1 MNSNSDQM
9 YQKTT
14 LPNGVRV
21 VTSSMEHVRSAT
33 LHFNYR
39 VGSRDE
45 SDAEA
50 GVAHFIEHMLFKGTP
65 RRPHSSA
72 ITEEIE
78 GLGGNIDAG
87 TSRETTSYSV
97 RVPHDSL
104 HVGFDVLADMLRGSL
119 FRDDD
124 IEKER
129 EVITEEI
136 RGINDI
142 PDEVVGEL
150 IDRVLWGDAA
160 VGRPIA
166 GFEETV
172 AQLDHDTLTGFL
184 ATRYAPERLVIS
196 AAGKV
201 EHHAVV
207 ALADAA
213 FGDLPSGRDVAV
225 TPFVPTPQTEPRVA
239 LVGREIEQA
248 NLSLAVQGISYS
260 DPRKYAQYLLHIILG
275 GTMSSRL
282 FMRIRE
288 DLGLAYNVGSYFPT
302 LVDVGWGTIY
312 AGVDPD
318 RAEHTVRAILDELV
332 RLRTEPVTPTEFER
346 ARRYVTGSLLMG
358 LEGSA
363 PVASWIGMRELLLGD
378 ILTPEDVVAHYNAVT
393 IDDVQALAGELFL
406 PERLNLAIV
415 GPYEDDTRFRSI
427 IGA

>member
-1 MNSNSDQM
+1 M

-14 LPNGVRV
+14 LANGVRV

-33 LHFNYR
+33 LHVNYR

-45 SDAEA
+45 TNAHA
-50 GVAHFIEHMLFKGTP
+50 GIAHFVEHMVFKGTA
-65 RRPHSSA
+65 RRPQSSA

-78 GLGGNIDAG
+78 DLGGNIDAG

-97 RVPHDSL
+97 RVPYDAL
-104 HVGFDVLADMLRGSL
+104 QVGFDVLADMLRGSL
-119 FRDDD
+119 FREEDV
-124 IEKER
+124 EKER

-150 IDRVLWGDAA
+150 IDTLVWDGAA

-166 GFEETV
+166 GSEETV
-172 AQLDHDTLTGFL
+172 ARLTRDDLTAFL

-201 EHHAVV
+201 AHDAVV
-207 ALADAA
+207 ALAEAT
-213 FGDLPSGRDVAV
+213 FGDLAKSAGRPEA
-225 TPFVPTPQTEPRVA
+225 PFVAPTQTKPRVA

-248 NLSLAVQGISYS
+248 NLSLAVQAISYS

-282 FMRIRE
+282 FLRIRE
-288 DLGLAYNVGSYFPT
+288 DLGLAYNVGTYFPT

-318 RAEHTVRAILDELV
+318 RAEQTVTAILDELV
-332 RLRTEPVTPTEFER
+332 RLRTEPVTQTEFER

-393 IDDVQALAGELFL
+393 IEDVQALACDLFL

-415 GPYEDDTRFRSI
+415 GPYEDDSRFRQL

>member
-1 MNSNSDQM
+1 M

-33 LHFNYR
+33 LHCNYR

-45 SDAEA
+45 SDAVA
-50 GVAHFIEHMLFKGTP
+50 GIAHFIEHMLFKGTD
-65 RRPHSSA
+65 RRPQSSA

-78 GLGGNIDAG
+78 GIGGNIDAG

-97 RVPHDSL
+97 RVPYDAIET
-104 HVGFDVLADMLRGSL
+104 GFDVLADMLRNSL
-119 FRDDD
+119 FRAEDV
-124 IEKER
+124 EKER

-150 IDRVLWGDAA
+150 IDRLVWGDAA

-172 AQLDHDTLTGFL
+172 AELKRDDLTDFL
-184 ATRYAPERLVIS
+184 QNRYTPERLVIS

-201 EHHAVV
+201 DHQQVV
-207 ALADAA
+207 ALALAA
-213 FGDLPSGRDVAV
+213 FGDLSGGRDSVP
-225 TPFVPTPQTEPRVA
+225 TPFVPPAQTKPRVA

-248 NLSLAVQGISYS
+248 NLSLAVQAISYS

-318 RAEHTVRAILDELV
+318 RAEHTVSAILDELA

-393 IDDVQALAGELFL
+393 IEEVHALASELFL
-406 PERLNLAIV
+406 PGRLNLAIV
-415 GPYEDDTRFRSI
+415 GPYEDDSRFRTL

>member
-1 MNSNSDQM
+1 M

-33 LHFNYR
+33 LHVNYR

-45 SDAEA
+45 TDDQA
-50 GVAHFIEHMLFKGTP
+50 GIAHFIEHMVFKGTA
-65 RRPHSSA
+65 RRPQSSA

-78 GLGGNIDAG
+78 GIGGNIDAG

-97 RVPHDSL
+97 RVPYDAL
-104 HVGFDVLADMLRGSL
+104 QTGFDVLADMLRGSL
-119 FRDDD
+119 FREDDV
-124 IEKER
+124 EKER

-150 IDRVLWGDAA
+150 IDHLVWDGAA

-166 GFEETV
+166 GSEESV
-172 AQLDHDTLTGFL
+172 ARLTRDNLTAFL

-196 AAGKV
+196 AAGKIA
-201 EHHAVV
+201 HDDVV
-207 ALADAA
+207 ALAAAA
-213 FGDLPSGRDVAV
+213 FGDLAAGGMPPEPS
-225 TPFVPTPQTEPRVA
+225 FVPPKQTKPRVA

-248 NLSLAVQGISYS
+248 NLSLAVQAISYS

-282 FMRIRE
+282 FLRIRE

-318 RAEHTVRAILDELV
+318 RAEHTVTAILDELV

-393 IDDVQALAGELFL
+393 IEDVQALACDLFL

-415 GPYEDDTRFRSI
+415 GPYEDDSHFRAL

>member
-1 MNSNSDQM
+1 M

-21 VTSSMEHVRSAT
+21 VTSGMEHVRSAT
-33 LHFNYR
+33 LHMNYR

-45 SDAEA
+45 SDTQA
-50 GVAHFIEHMLFKGTP
+50 GIAHFLEHMVFKGTA
-65 RRPHSSA
+65 RRPQSSA

-78 GLGGNIDAG
+78 DIGGNIDAG

-97 RVPHDSL
+97 RVPYDAL
-104 HVGFDVLADMLRGSL
+104 ETGFDVLADMLRGSL
-119 FRDDD
+119 FREDDV
-124 IEKER
+124 EKER

-150 IDRVLWGDAA
+150 IDQLVWDGAPI
-160 VGRPIA
+160 GRPIA
-166 GFEETV
+166 GSEETV
-172 AQLDHDTLTGFL
+172 ARLTRDDLTAFL

-201 EHHAVV
+201 AHDQVV
-207 ALADAA
+207 ALAEAA
-213 FGDLPSGRDVAV
+213 FGTLATGMVPPDA
-225 TPFVPTPQTEPRVA
+225 PFMPPVQTKPRVA

-248 NLSLAVQGISYS
+248 NLSLAVQAISYS

-282 FMRIRE
+282 FLRIRE

-318 RAEHTVRAILDELV
+318 RAEQTVSAILDELI
-332 RLRTEPVTPTEFER
+332 RLRTEPVTQTEFER

-393 IDDVQALAGELFL
+393 IEDVQALACDLFL

-415 GPYEDDTRFRSI
+415 GPYEDDSRFRAL

>member
-1 MNSNSDQM
+1 M
-9 YQKTT
+9 YRKTT

-21 VTSSMEHVRSAT
+21 VTSSMVHVRSAT

-45 SDAEA
+45 VDEQA
-50 GVAHFIEHMLFKGTP
+50 GIAHFIEHMLFKGTQ
-65 RRPHSSA
+65 RRPHSSV

-78 GLGGNIDAG
+78 GIGGNIDAG

-97 RVPHDSL
+97 RVPYDAIQI
-104 HVGFDVLADMLRGSL
+104 GFDVVADMLRGSL
-119 FRDDD
+119 FRPDDV
-124 IEKER
+124 EKER

-150 IDRVLWGDAA
+150 IDRLVWGDAA

-166 GFEETV
+166 GFEESV
-172 AQLDHDTLTGFL
+172 ERINGSELIAFL
-184 ATRYAPERLVIS
+184 GTKYTPDRLVVS

-201 EHHAVV
+201 EHDAVV
-207 ALADAA
+207 ALATAA
-213 FGDLPSGRDVAV
+213 FGDLAKSRE
-225 TPFVPTPQTEPRVA
+225 TLPTPYLPPPQTAPRVA

-248 NLSLAVQGISYS
+248 NLSLAVQAISYS

-302 LVDVGWGTIY
+302 LADVGWGTIY

-318 RAEHTVRAILDELV
+318 KAELAVAAILDELA

-378 ILTPEDVVAHYNAVT
+378 ILTPEEVVAHYNAVT
-393 IDDVQALAGELFL
+393 IEDVHALASELFL

-415 GPYEDDTRFRSI
+415 GPYEDDSRFRSI
-427 IGA
+427 LGA

>member
-1 MNSNSDQM
+1 M

-14 LPNGVRV
+14 LANGVRV

-33 LHFNYR
+33 LHVNYR

-45 SDAEA
+45 TNAHA
-50 GVAHFIEHMLFKGTP
+50 GIAHFVEHMVFKGTA
-65 RRPHSSA
+65 RRPQSSA

-78 GLGGNIDAG
+78 DLGGNIDAG

-97 RVPHDSL
+97 RVPYDAFQ
-104 HVGFDVLADMLRGSL
+104 VGFDVLADMLRGSL
-119 FRDDD
+119 FREEDV
-124 IEKER
+124 EKER

-150 IDRVLWGDAA
+150 IDTLVWDGAA

-166 GFEETV
+166 GSEETV
-172 AQLDHDTLTGFL
+172 ARLTRDDLTAFL

-201 EHHAVV
+201 AHDAVV
-207 ALADAA
+207 ALAEAT
-213 FGDLPSGRDVAV
+213 FGDLAKSAGRPEA
-225 TPFVPTPQTEPRVA
+225 PFVAPTQTKPRVA

-248 NLSLAVQGISYS
+248 NLSLAVQAISYS

-282 FMRIRE
+282 FLRIRE
-288 DLGLAYNVGSYFPT
+288 DLGLAYNVGTYFPT

-318 RAEHTVRAILDELV
+318 RAEQTVTAILDELV
-332 RLRTEPVTPTEFER
+332 RLRTEPVTQTEFER

-393 IDDVQALAGELFL
+393 IEDVQALACDLFL

-415 GPYEDDTRFRSI
+415 GPYEDDSRFRQL

>member
-1 MNSNSDQM
+1 M

-45 SDAEA
+45 EDEQA
-50 GVAHFIEHMLFKGTP
+50 GIAHFIEHMLFKGTR

-78 GLGGNIDAG
+78 GIGGNIDAG

-97 RVPHDSL
+97 RVPYDAL
-104 HVGFDVLADMLRGSL
+104 HTGFDVVADMLRGAL
-119 FRDDD
+119 FRADDV
-124 IEKER
+124 EKER

-150 IDRVLWGDAA
+150 IDRLVWGTAA

-172 AQLDHDTLTGFL
+172 ERINGSELIAFL
-184 ATRYAPERLVIS
+184 GTKYVPERLVIS

-201 EHHAVV
+201 AHDDVV
-207 ALADAA
+207 ALAAAA
-213 FGDLPSGRDVAV
+213 FGDLARGHQAFAA
-225 TPFVPTPQTEPRVA
+225 PFKPTPQTEPRVA
-239 LVGREIEQA
+239 LIGREIEQA
-248 NLSLAVQGISYS
+248 NLSLAVQAISYS

-282 FMRIRE
+282 FLRIRE
-288 DLGLAYNVGSYFPT
+288 DLGLAYHVGSYFPT
-302 LVDVGWGTIY
+302 LADVGWGTIY

-318 RAEHTVRAILDELV
+318 RAEQTVSAILDELA
-332 RLRTEPVTPTEFER
+332 RLRTEPVKPTEFER

-378 ILTPEDVVAHYNAVT
+378 ILTPEEVVAEYNAVT
-393 IDDVQALAGELFL
+393 IEDVHALASELFL
-406 PERLNLAIV
+406 PERLNLAVV
-415 GPYEDDTRFRSI
+415 GPYEDDTRFRALI
-427 IGA
+427 CT

>member
-1 MNSNSDQM
+1 M
-9 YQKTT
+9 YRKTT

-21 VTSSMEHVRSAT
+21 VTSSMEHVRSIT
-33 LHFNYR
+33 LQFNYR

-45 SDAEA
+45 EESQA
-50 GVAHFIEHMLFKGTP
+50 GIAHFIEHMLFKGT
-65 RRPHSSA
+65 RRRKNSQA
-72 ITEEIE
+72 ITEAIE
-78 GLGGNIDAG
+78 DIGGSIDAG
-87 TSRETTSYSV
+87 TSRETTGYSV
-97 RVPHDSL
+97 RVPYDSL
-104 HVGFDVLADMLRGSL
+104 TIGFDVMSDMMRKSL
-119 FRDDD
+119 FRKQD

-150 IDRVLWGDAA
+150 IDRTVWGDAP

-166 GFEETV
+166 GSEETV
-172 AQLDHDTLTGFL
+172 AALTKEMLTIFL
-184 ATRYAPERLVIS
+184 RKTYTAERLVIS

-201 EHHAVV
+201 RHEDVV
-207 ALADAA
+207 ELADGA
-213 FGDLPSGRDVAV
+213 FGDLAACDDRRDA
-225 TPFVPTPQTEPRVA
+225 PYVPPPQTTPRVA

-248 NLSLAVQGISYS
+248 NLSLAVQAISYS

-318 RAEHTVRAILDELV
+318 KAEQAVSAILDELA
-332 RLRTEPVTPTEFER
+332 RLRTEPVTQAEFAR

-378 ILTPEDVVAHYNAVT
+378 ILTPEEVVAHYNAVT
-393 IDDVQALAGELFL
+393 IEDVQALASELFL

-415 GPYEDDTRFRSI
+415 GPYEDDRRFRALL
-427 IGA
+427 GV

>member
-1 MNSNSDQM
+1 M
-9 YQKTT
+9 YRKST
-14 LPNGVRV
+14 LSNGVRI

-33 LHFNYR
+33 LHLNYR

-45 SDAEA
+45 EDAQA
-50 GVAHFIEHMLFKGTP
+50 GIAHFIEHMLFKGTE

-78 GLGGNIDAG
+78 GIGGNIDAG

-97 RVPHDSL
+97 RVPYDAL
-104 HVGFDVLADMLRGSL
+104 QVGFDVVADMLRGSL
-119 FRDDD
+119 FRPDDV
-124 IEKER
+124 EKER

-150 IDRVLWGDAA
+150 IDRLVWGNAP

-172 AQLDHDTLTGFL
+172 ARLERDDLLRFL
-184 ATRYAPERLVIS
+184 STRYSPERLVIS

-201 EHHAVV
+201 EHEVVV
-207 ALADAA
+207 ALAEKT
-213 FGDLPSGRDVAV
+213 FGDLAPGGDTPSTAFS
-225 TPFVPTPQTEPRVA
+225 PLPQTKPRVE
-239 LVGREIEQA
+239 LIGREIEQA
-248 NLSLAVQGISYS
+248 NLSMAVQAISYS

-282 FMRIRE
+282 FLRIRE

-318 RAEHTVRAILDELV
+318 RAEQTVSAILDELA
-332 RLRTEPVTPTEFER
+332 RLRTEPITPTEFER

-378 ILTPEDVVAHYNAVT
+378 ILTPEQVVTEYNAVT
-393 IDDVQALAGELFL
+393 IDEVQALASELFL

-415 GPYEDDTRFRSI
+415 GPYEDDTRFRALM
-427 IGA
+427 GADEQ

>member
-1 MNSNSDQM
+1 M
-9 YQKTT
+9 YRKTT

-33 LHFNYR
+33 LHVNYR

-45 SDAEA
+45 TDELA
-50 GVAHFIEHMLFKGTP
+50 GIAHFIEHMVFKGTA
-65 RRPHSSA
+65 RRPQSSA

-97 RVPHDSL
+97 RVPYDAL
-104 HVGFDVLADMLRGSL
+104 QIGFDVLADMLRGSL
-119 FRDDD
+119 FREEDV
-124 IEKER
+124 EKER

-150 IDRVLWGDAA
+150 IDQLVWDGAP

-166 GFEETV
+166 GSEQTV
-172 AQLDHDTLTGFL
+172 ACLSRDDLTTFQ
-184 ATRYAPERLVIS
+184 ATRYAAERLVIS

-201 EHHAVV
+201 THEEVV
-207 ALADAA
+207 ALAHAS
-213 FGDLPSGRDVAV
+213 FGDLARGTLPPEAPFIPSA
-225 TPFVPTPQTEPRVA
+225 QTKPRVA

-248 NLSLAVQGISYS
+248 NLSLAVQAISYS

-282 FMRIRE
+282 FLRIRE

-302 LVDVGWGTIY
+302 LADVGWGTIY

-318 RAEHTVRAILDELV
+318 RAEQTVSAILDELV
-332 RLRTEPVTPTEFER
+332 RLRTEPVTQTEFER

-393 IDDVQALAGELFL
+393 IEDVQALARDLFL

-415 GPYEDDTRFRSI
+415 GPYEDDSRFRALI
-427 IGA
+427 EQ

>member
-1 MNSNSDQM
+1 M

-14 LPNGVRV
+14 LLNGVRV

-33 LHFNYR
+33 LHVNYR

-45 SDAEA
+45 SDDQA
-50 GVAHFIEHMLFKGTP
+50 GIAHFIEHMLFKGTT
-65 RRPHSSA
+65 RRPQSSA

-78 GLGGNIDAG
+78 GIGGNIDAG

-97 RVPHDSL
+97 RVPYDAL
-104 HVGFDVLADMLRGSL
+104 ETGFDVLADMLRGSL
-119 FRDDD
+119 FRQDDV
-124 IEKER
+124 EKER

-150 IDRVLWGDAA
+150 IDRLVWDDAA

-166 GFEETV
+166 GSEETV
-172 AQLDHDTLTGFL
+172 ARLTRDELTAFL

-196 AAGKV
+196 AAGKIA
-201 EHHAVV
+201 HDDVV
-207 ALADAA
+207 ALASAA
-213 FGDLPSGRDVAV
+213 FGDLAPAA
-225 TPFVPTPQTEPRVA
+225 TPPDAPFLPPTQTKPRVA

-248 NLSLAVQGISYS
+248 NLSLAVQAISYS

-282 FMRIRE
+282 FLRIRE

-318 RAEHTVRAILDELV
+318 RAEQTVTAILDELV

-393 IDDVQALAGELFL
+393 IEDVQALACDLFL

-415 GPYEDDTRFRSI
+415 GPYEDDSRFRAL

>member
-1 MNSNSDQM
+1 M
-9 YQKTT
+9 YRKTA

-21 VTSSMEHVRSAT
+21 VTSTMEHVRSAT

-45 SDAEA
+45 ADAQA
-50 GVAHFIEHMLFKGTP
+50 GIAHFIEHMLFKGTQ
-65 RRPHSSA
+65 RRPHSSV

-78 GLGGNIDAG
+78 GIGGNIDAG

-97 RVPHDSL
+97 RVPYDAIQT
-104 HVGFDVLADMLRGSL
+104 GFDVVADMLRGSL
-119 FRDDD
+119 FRPDDV
-124 IEKER
+124 EKER

-150 IDRVLWGDAA
+150 IDRLVWGDAA

-166 GFEETV
+166 GFEESV
-172 AQLDHDTLTGFL
+172 ERINGSELIAFL
-184 ATRYAPERLVIS
+184 GTKYIPERLVVS
-196 AAGKV
+196 AAGKI
-201 EHHAVV
+201 EHEEVV
-207 ALADAA
+207 ALAAAA
-213 FGDLPSGRDVAV
+213 FGDLEKSRETPPAPYVA
-225 TPFVPTPQTEPRVA
+225 PPQTAPRVA

-248 NLSLAVQGISYS
+248 NLSLAVQAISYS

-312 AGVDPD
+312 AGVDPEK
-318 RAEHTVRAILDELV
+318 AEQTVSAILDELA

-378 ILTPEDVVAHYNAVT
+378 ILTPEEVVAHYNAVT
-393 IDDVQALAGELFL
+393 IEDVQALASELFL

-415 GPYEDDTRFRSI
+415 GPYEDDSRFRAL

>member
-1 MNSNSDQM
+1 M

-14 LPNGVRV
+14 LANGVRV

-33 LHFNYR
+33 LHVNYR

-45 SDAEA
+45 TNAHA
-50 GVAHFIEHMLFKGTP
+50 GIAHFVEHMVFKGTA
-65 RRPHSSA
+65 RRPQSSA

-78 GLGGNIDAG
+78 DLGGNIDAG

-97 RVPHDSL
+97 RVPYDAL
-104 HVGFDVLADMLRGSL
+104 QVGFDVLADMLRGSL
-119 FRDDD
+119 FREDDV
-124 IEKER
+124 EKER

-150 IDRVLWGDAA
+150 IDTLVWDGAA

-166 GFEETV
+166 GSEETV
-172 AQLDHDTLTGFL
+172 ARLTRDDLTAFL

-201 EHHAVV
+201 AHDAVV
-207 ALADAA
+207 ALAEAT
-213 FGDLPSGRDVAV
+213 FGDLAKSAGRPEA
-225 TPFVPTPQTEPRVA
+225 PFVAPMQTKPRVA

-248 NLSLAVQGISYS
+248 NLSLAVQAISYS

-282 FMRIRE
+282 FLRIRE
-288 DLGLAYNVGSYFPT
+288 DLGLAYNVGTYFPT

-318 RAEHTVRAILDELV
+318 RAEQTVTAILDELV
-332 RLRTEPVTPTEFER
+332 RLRTEPVTQTEFER

-393 IDDVQALAGELFL
+393 IEDVQALACDLFL

-415 GPYEDDTRFRSI
+415 GPYEDDSRFRQL

>member
-1 MNSNSDQM
+1 M

-14 LPNGVRV
+14 LSNGVRV

-33 LHFNYR
+33 LHVNYR

-45 SDAEA
+45 TDDQA
-50 GVAHFIEHMLFKGTP
+50 GIAHFIEHMVFKGTD
-65 RRPHSSA
+65 RRPHSNA

-78 GLGGNIDAG
+78 GIGGNIDAG

-97 RVPHDSL
+97 RVPYDAL
-104 HVGFDVLADMLRGSL
+104 QIGFDVLADMLRGSL
-119 FRDDD
+119 FRADDV
-124 IEKER
+124 EKER

-150 IDRVLWGDAA
+150 IDQLVWDGAA

-166 GFEETV
+166 GSEESV
-172 AQLDHDTLTGFL
+172 AQLTRDDLTAFL
-184 ATRYAPERLVIS
+184 ATRYVPERLVIS

-201 EHHAVV
+201 AHHDVV
-207 ALADAA
+207 ALAAAA
-213 FGDLPSGRDVAV
+213 FGDLAKGAMPHES
-225 TPFVPTPQTEPRVA
+225 PFVPPIQTKPRVA

-248 NLSLAVQGISYS
+248 NLSLAVQAISYS
-260 DPRKYAQYLLHIILG
+260 DSRKYAQYLLHIILG

-282 FMRIRE
+282 FLRIRE

-312 AGVDPD
+312 AGVDPE
-318 RAEHTVRAILDELV
+318 RAEHTVAAILDELI

-393 IDDVQALAGELFL
+393 IEDVQALACDLFL

-415 GPYEDDTRFRSI
+415 GPYEDDSRFRAL

>member
-1 MNSNSDQM
+1 M
-9 YQKTT
+9 YEKTT
-14 LPNGVRV
+14 LPNGVRI
-21 VTSSMEHVRSAT
+21 VTSAMAHVRSAT
-33 LHFNYR
+33 LHINYR

-45 SDAEA
+45 TAEQA
-50 GVAHFIEHMLFKGTP
+50 GIAHFIEHVLFKGTE
-65 RRPHSSA
+65 RRPNSGA

-97 RVPHDSL
+97 RVPYDAL
-104 HVGFDVLADMLRGSL
+104 AIGFDVLADMLRGSL
-119 FRDDD
+119 FRPDDV
-124 IEKER
+124 EKER

-142 PDEVVGEL
+142 PEEVVGEL
-150 IDRVLWGDAA
+150 IDTLVWENAA

-166 GFEETV
+166 GYEETV
-172 AQLDHDTLTGFL
+172 ERLTRDNLTAFL
-184 ATRYAPERLVIS
+184 RDRYAADRVVIS
-196 AAGKV
+196 AAGRV
-201 EHHAVV
+201 EHSAVV
-207 ALADAA
+207 AMAAQA
-213 FGDLPSGRDVAV
+213 FGDLPKSQGAQAA
-225 TPFVPTPQTEPRVA
+225 PFVAPPQTKPRVA
-239 LVGREIEQA
+239 VVGREIEQA
-248 NLSLAVQGISYS
+248 NLSLAVQAISYS

-302 LVDVGWGTIY
+302 LADVGWGTIY

-318 RAEHTVRAILDELV
+318 RAEATVTAILDELA
-332 RLRTEPVTPTEFER
+332 RLRTEPVTPAEFER

-378 ILTPEDVVAHYNAVT
+378 ILTPEDVVTEYNAVT
-393 IDDVQALAGELFL
+393 IDEVQALAQDLFV
-406 PERLNLAIV
+406 PQRLNLAVV
-415 GPYEDDTRFRSI
+415 GPYEDDSRFRAL

>member
-1 MNSNSDQM
+1 M

-33 LHFNYR
+33 LHVNYR

-45 SDAEA
+45 TDAQA
-50 GVAHFIEHMLFKGTP
+50 GIAHFLEHMVFKGTA
-65 RRPHSSA
+65 RRPQSST

-78 GLGGNIDAG
+78 DLGGNIDAG

-97 RVPHDSL
+97 RVPYDAL
-104 HVGFDVLADMLRGSL
+104 QIGFDVLADMLRGSL
-119 FRDDD
+119 FRADDV
-124 IEKER
+124 EKER

-150 IDRVLWGDAA
+150 IDTLVWDGAA

-166 GFEETV
+166 GSEETV
-172 AQLDHDTLTGFL
+172 ARLTRDDLTAFL

-201 EHHAVV
+201 SHDAVV
-207 ALADAA
+207 ALAEAT
-213 FGDLPSGRDVAV
+213 FGDLAKSAGQPEA
-225 TPFVPTPQTEPRVA
+225 PFVAPKQTKPRVA

-248 NLSLAVQGISYS
+248 NLSLAVQAISYS

-282 FMRIRE
+282 FLRIRE

-302 LVDVGWGTIY
+302 LMDVGWGTIY

-318 RAEHTVRAILDELV
+318 RAEQTVRAILDELV
-332 RLRTEPVTPTEFER
+332 RLRTEPVTQTEFER

-393 IDDVQALAGELFL
+393 IEDVQALACDLFL

-415 GPYEDDTRFRSI
+415 GPYEDDSRFRTI
-427 IGA
+427 LGA

>member
-1 MNSNSDQM
+1 M
-9 YQKTT
+9 YRKTT
-14 LPNGVRV
+14 LSNGVRV

-45 SDAEA
+45 EDERA
-50 GVAHFIEHMLFKGTP
+50 GIAHFIEHMLFKGTE
-65 RRPHSSA
+65 RRPHSSV

-78 GLGGNIDAG
+78 GIGGNIDAG

-97 RVPHDSL
+97 RVPYDAL
-104 HVGFDVLADMLRGSL
+104 GVGFDVVADMLRGSL
-119 FRDDD
+119 FRPDDV
-124 IEKER
+124 EKER

-150 IDRVLWGDAA
+150 IDRLVWGNAP

-172 AQLDHDTLTGFL
+172 ERLNRDELIAFL
-184 ATRYAPERLVIS
+184 RTKYVPERLVIS

-201 EHHAVV
+201 EHEAVV
-207 ALADAA
+207 GLAERTFGNLAPGGVVPAVA
-213 FGDLPSGRDVAV
+213 FAP
-225 TPFVPTPQTEPRVA
+225 PPQTTPRVA

-248 NLSLAVQGISYS
+248 NLSMAVQAISYS

-282 FMRIRE
+282 FLRIRE

-318 RAEHTVRAILDELV
+318 RAEQTVSAILDELA

-378 ILTPEDVVAHYNAVT
+378 ILTPEEVVAEYNAVT
-393 IDDVQALAGELFL
+393 IEDVQALASELFL

-415 GPYEDDTRFRSI
+415 GPYEDDTRFRAL

>member
-1 MNSNSDQM
+1 MSATAM

-14 LPNGVRV
+14 LSNGVRV

-45 SDAEA
+45 CDEHA
-50 GVAHFIEHMLFKGTP
+50 GIAHFIEHMLFKGTE
-65 RRPHSSA
+65 RRKHSSA
-72 ITEEIE
+72 ITEAIE
-78 GLGGNIDAG
+78 GIGGNIDAA

-97 RVPHDSL
+97 RVPYDAIKT
-104 HVGFDVLADMLRGSL
+104 GFDVVADMLCHSL
-119 FRDDD
+119 FRPED

-136 RGINDI
+136 SGINDI
-142 PDEVVGEL
+142 PEEVVSEL
-150 IDRVLWGDAA
+150 IDKVVWDGAA

-166 GFEETV
+166 GSEETV
-172 AQLDHDTLTGFL
+172 ARLTRDDLVAFLDHWYT
-184 ATRYAPERLVIS
+184 PERLVIA

-201 EHHAVV
+201 SHAQIV
-207 ALADAA
+207 ALAEQH
-213 FGDLPSGRDVAV
+213 FGTIPARLASTPA
-225 TPFVPTPQTEPRVA
+225 PFVPEEQTRPRME
-239 LVGREIEQA
+239 LVGRELEQT
-248 NLSLAVQGISYS
+248 NLCIAARAVSYS

-282 FMRIRE
+282 FLSIRE
-288 DLGLAYNVGSYFPT
+288 KRGLAYNVGSYFPT
-302 LVDVGWGTIY
+302 LSDCGWGTIY
-312 AGVDPD
+312 AGVDPK
-318 RAEHTVRAILDELV
+318 RAEKAIKAILHELL
-332 RLRTEPVTPTEFER
+332 RLRTKPITKTEFAR

-363 PVASWIGMRELLLGD
+363 AVASWIGMRELLLGD
-378 ILTPEDVVAHYNAVT
+378 ILTPEQVVAEYSAVT
-393 IDDVQALAGELFL
+393 IDEVRALADDLFQ

-415 GPYEDDTRFRSI
+415 GPYESDARFRSI

>member
-1 MNSNSDQM
+1 M

-33 LHFNYR
+33 LHVNYR

-45 SDAEA
+45 TDDQA
-50 GVAHFIEHMLFKGTP
+50 GIAHFIEHMVFKGTA
-65 RRPHSSA
+65 RRPQSSA

-78 GLGGNIDAG
+78 GIGGTIDAG

-97 RVPHDSL
+97 RVPYDAL

-119 FRDDD
+119 FREEDV
-124 IEKER
+124 EKER

-150 IDRVLWGDAA
+150 IDGLVWDGAA
-160 VGRPIA
+160 IGRPIA
-166 GFEETV
+166 GSEATV
-172 AQLDHDTLTGFL
+172 ARLTRDDLIAFL

-196 AAGKV
+196 AAGKIA
-201 EHHAVV
+201 HDDVV
-207 ALADAA
+207 TLAEAS
-213 FGDLPSGRDVAV
+213 FGDLPKAALSPEA
-225 TPFVPTPQTEPRVA
+225 PFRAPTQTKPRVA
-239 LVGREIEQA
+239 LIGREIEQA
-248 NLSLAVQGISYS
+248 NLSLAVQAISYS

-282 FMRIRE
+282 FLRIRE

-302 LVDVGWGTIY
+302 LADVGWGTIY

-318 RAEHTVRAILDELV
+318 RAEDTVTAILDELV
-332 RLRTEPVTPTEFER
+332 RLRTEPVTRTEFER

-393 IDDVQALAGELFL
+393 IEDVQALACDLFL
-406 PERLNLAIV
+406 PDRLNLAIV
-415 GPYEDDTRFRSI
+415 GPYEDDSRFRALL
-427 IGA
+427 GA

>member
-1 MNSNSDQM
+1 M
-9 YQKTT
+9 YRKTT

-33 LHFNYR
+33 LHVNYR

-45 SDAEA
+45 TDELA
-50 GVAHFIEHMLFKGTP
+50 GIAHFIEHMVFKGTA
-65 RRPHSSA
+65 RRPQSST

-97 RVPHDSL
+97 RVPHDAL
-104 HVGFDVLADMLRGSL
+104 QIGFDVLADMLRGSL
-119 FRDDD
+119 FRAEDV
-124 IEKER
+124 EKER

-150 IDRVLWGDAA
+150 IDQLVWDGAP

-166 GFEETV
+166 GSEETV
-172 AQLDHDTLTGFL
+172 ARLTRDDLTAFL

-201 EHHAVV
+201 AHEEVV
-207 ALADAA
+207 ALAHAA
-213 FGDLPSGRDVAV
+213 FGDLAKGTLQPEA
-225 TPFVPTPQTEPRVA
+225 PFMPPVQTKPRVA

-282 FMRIRE
+282 FLRIRE

-302 LVDVGWGTIY
+302 LADVGWGTIY

-318 RAEHTVRAILDELV
+318 RAEQTVSAILAELA
-332 RLRTEPVTPTEFER
+332 RLTTEPVTPTEFER
-346 ARRYVTGSLLMG
+346 ARRYVTGSLMMG

-363 PVASWIGMRELLLGD
+363 PVASWLGMRELLLGD

-393 IDDVQALAGELFL
+393 IEDVQALARDLFL

-415 GPYEDDTRFRSI
+415 GPYEDDSRFRALI
-427 IGA
+427 EG

>member
-1 MNSNSDQM
+1 MSSLPM

-14 LPNGVRV
+14 LANGVRV

-33 LHFNYR
+33 LHVNYR

-45 SDAEA
+45 TDAHA
-50 GVAHFIEHMLFKGTP
+50 GIAHFLEHMVFKGTA
-65 RRPHSSA
+65 RRPQSSA

-97 RVPHDSL
+97 RVPHDAL
-104 HVGFDVLADMLRGSL
+104 QIGFDVLADMLRSSL
-119 FRDDD
+119 FRADDV
-124 IEKER
+124 EKER

-150 IDRVLWGDAA
+150 IDTLVWDGAA

-166 GFEETV
+166 GSEETV
-172 AQLDHDTLTGFL
+172 ARLTRDDLTAFL

-201 EHHAVV
+201 AHDAVV
-207 ALADAA
+207 ALAEAT
-213 FGDLPSGRDVAV
+213 FGDLATSAGQPEA
-225 TPFVPTPQTEPRVA
+225 PFVAPKQTKPRVA

-248 NLSLAVQGISYS
+248 NLSLAVQAISYS

-282 FMRIRE
+282 FLRIRE

-318 RAEHTVRAILDELV
+318 RAEQTIMASRGELV
-332 RLRTEPVTPTEFER
+332 RLRTE
-346 ARRYVTGSLLMG
+346 
-358 LEGSA
+358 
-363 PVASWIGMRELLLGD
+363 
-378 ILTPEDVVAHYNAVT
+378 
-393 IDDVQALAGELFL
+393 
-406 PERLNLAIV
+406 
-415 GPYEDDTRFRSI
+415 
-427 IGA
+427 

>member
-1 MNSNSDQM
+1 M
-9 YQKTT
+9 YRKTT

-33 LHFNYR
+33 LHVNYR

-45 SDAEA
+45 NDAQA
-50 GVAHFIEHMLFKGTP
+50 GIAHFIEHMVFKGTA
-65 RRPHSSA
+65 RRPQSSA

-78 GLGGNIDAG
+78 DIGGNIDAG

-97 RVPHDSL
+97 RVPYDAL
-104 HVGFDVLADMLRGSL
+104 DTGFDVLADMLRGSL
-119 FRDDD
+119 FREDDV
-124 IEKER
+124 EKER

-150 IDRVLWGDAA
+150 IDQLVWDGAP

-166 GFEETV
+166 GSEETV
-172 AQLDHDTLTGFL
+172 ARLTRDDLTAFL

-201 EHHAVV
+201 AHEQVV
-207 ALADAA
+207 ALAEAA
-213 FGDLPSGRDVAV
+213 FGNLAAGALLSDA
-225 TPFVPTPQTEPRVA
+225 PFMPPAQTKPRVA

-248 NLSLAVQGISYS
+248 NLSLAVQAISYS

-282 FMRIRE
+282 FLRIRE

-318 RAEHTVRAILDELV
+318 RAEQTVSAILDELV
-332 RLRTEPVTPTEFER
+332 RLRTEPVTQTEFER

-393 IDDVQALAGELFL
+393 IEDVQALACDLFL

-415 GPYEDDTRFRSI
+415 GPYEDDSRFRAL

>member
-1 MNSNSDQM
+1 M

-21 VTSSMEHVRSAT
+21 VTSSMDHVRSAT
-33 LHFNYR
+33 LHVNYR

-45 SDAEA
+45 TDELA
-50 GVAHFIEHMLFKGTP
+50 GIAHFIEHMLFKGTA
-65 RRPHSSA
+65 RRPQSSA

-78 GLGGNIDAG
+78 GIGGNIDAG

-97 RVPHDSL
+97 RVPYDAL
-104 HVGFDVLADMLRGSL
+104 QTGFDVLADMLRGSL
-119 FRDDD
+119 FREDDV
-124 IEKER
+124 EKER

-150 IDRVLWGDAA
+150 IDQLVWDGAP

-166 GFEETV
+166 GSEETV
-172 AQLDHDTLTGFL
+172 ARLTRDNLTAFL
-184 ATRYAPERLVIS
+184 AARYAPERLVIS

-201 EHHAVV
+201 THDAVV
-207 ALADAA
+207 ALAHAA
-213 FGDLPSGRDVAV
+213 FGDLAKGIVPLAA
-225 TPFVPTPQTEPRVA
+225 PFVPPIQTKPRVA
-239 LVGREIEQA
+239 LINREIEQA
-248 NLSLAVQGISYS
+248 NLSLAVQAISYS
-260 DPRKYAQYLLHIILG
+260 DTRKYAQYLLHIILG

-282 FMRIRE
+282 FLRIRE

-318 RAEHTVRAILDELV
+318 RAEQTVSAILDELV
-332 RLRTEPVTPTEFER
+332 RLRTEPVTPAEFER

-363 PVASWIGMRELLLGD
+363 PVASWMGMRELLLGD

-393 IDDVQALAGELFL
+393 IEDVQALACDLFL

-415 GPYEDDTRFRSI
+415 GPYKNDTGFRAL

>member
-1 MNSNSDQM
+1 M
-9 YQKTT
+9 YRKTM
-14 LPNGVRV
+14 LANGVRV

-33 LHFNYR
+33 LHVNYR

-45 SDAEA
+45 TNTQA
-50 GVAHFIEHMLFKGTP
+50 GIAHFLEHMVFKGTA
-65 RRPHSSA
+65 RRPQSSA

-78 GLGGNIDAG
+78 DLGGNIDAG

-97 RVPHDSL
+97 RVPYDAL
-104 HVGFDVLADMLRGSL
+104 DIGFDVLADMLRGSL
-119 FRDDD
+119 FREDDV
-124 IEKER
+124 EKER

-150 IDRVLWGDAA
+150 IDTLVWDGAA

-166 GFEETV
+166 GSEETV
-172 AQLDHDTLTGFL
+172 ARLTRDDLTAFL

-201 EHHAVV
+201 AHDAVV
-207 ALADAA
+207 ALAEAT
-213 FGDLPSGRDVAV
+213 FGNLPKSAV
-225 TPFVPTPQTEPRVA
+225 RPEAPFVAPTQTKPRVA

-248 NLSLAVQGISYS
+248 NLSLAVQ
-260 DPRKYAQYLLHIILG
+260 AQYLLHIILG

-282 FMRIRE
+282 FLRIRE
-288 DLGLAYNVGSYFPT
+288 DLGLAYNVGTYFPT

-312 AGVDPD
+312 TGVDPD
-318 RAEHTVRAILDELV
+318 RAEQTVTAILDELV
-332 RLRTEPVTPTEFER
+332 RLRTEPVTRTEFER

-393 IDDVQALAGELFL
+393 IEDVQALARDLFL

-415 GPYEDDTRFRSI
+415 GPYEDDRRFRAL